1 MKKYVVISCI
11 EDEIYPP
18 DVCDTMSAAFALMLE
33 DMSCVLDIPLED
45 LKKAYE
51 DGGEYDEF
59 TMIDETSAFGK
70 RYGNGCEWKI
80 FEIEV

>member
-1 MKKYVVISCI
+1 LKKYVVISCI

-59 TMIDETSAFGK
+59 TKIYATKALS
-70 RYGNGCEWKI
+70 YGNNYRQGWKI
-80 FEIEV
+80 IEVEV